1 MRRAIPMILII
12 TLLLALLLAG
22 SAPVA
27 GEGGAEAAALA
38 RLLERTAPAVA
49 TVRAR
54 LRVLMRFGAEQEER
68 EQALEARGALVSP
81 RGLVML
87 SNSHLSAA
95 RWSEQ
100 LGAGAVG
107 ELSVQLVPAE
117 IRVLLEGEEEERPA
131 VLVASDAELDL
142 AFVQLEP
149 PPAGALPFV
158 DFSAPGAP
166 AVGARFA
173 VVSRLGTA
181 FDAAPYLETARLAGQ
196 VRRPREAWILD
207 GVVTAFGLPAF
218 DLAGRPLGV
227 LTTVLSR
234 TTGRAAPDGGEF
246 EGPAPAP
253 RQRRENDRMGLFLV
267 PADRVRTAIEGA
279 LARVAER
286 AGEAGAPREGGSQAP
301 GPEAPPARP

>member
-1 MRRAIPMILII
+1 MRRAVPLM
-12 TLLLALLLAG
+12 LALLLAG
-22 SAPVA
+22 GTPVA
-27 GEGGAEAAALA
+27 GEGEAEAAALA

-100 LGAGAVG
+100 LGGGAVG

-149 PPAGALPFV
+149 PPDRALPFV
-158 DFSAPGAP
+158 DFSAPGTS
-166 AVGARFA
+166 AVGARVA
-173 VVSRLGTA
+173 VVSRLGAA
-181 FDAAPYLETARLAGQ
+181 FDAAAYLETARLAG
-196 VRRPREAWILD
+196 RILRPQEAWILD
-207 GVVTAFGLPAF
+207 GVITAFGLPAF
-218 DLAGRPLGV
+218 DFAGRPLGV

-234 TTGRAAPDGGEF
+234 TTGRSAPEGGEF

-267 PADRVRTAIEGA
+267 PADRVHAAIEGA
-279 LARVAER
+279 LARLAER
-286 AGEAGAPREGGSQAP
+286 AGEVGVPQEDGPRAP
-301 GPEAPPARP
+301 GSEAPPARP